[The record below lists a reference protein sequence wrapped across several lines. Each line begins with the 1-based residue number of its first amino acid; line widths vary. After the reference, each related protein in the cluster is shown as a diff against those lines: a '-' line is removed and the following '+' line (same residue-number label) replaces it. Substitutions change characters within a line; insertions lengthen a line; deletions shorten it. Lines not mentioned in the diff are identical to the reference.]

1 MVLPPKFF
9 FPTYRRYL
17 LSQPGLDHILNN
29 VDVKPFQKYDF
40 VTKAPP
46 RPEQQECVDLAE
58 SELKNKKY
66 FKGII
71 QAPPGWGKAVYN
83 EILLE
88 TPCGN
93 IKMGDIRE
101 GDMVFGRDG
110 KPTKVLRVYPQ
121 GKVKLYKFTFGD
133 TSSTIVSGD
142 HLWTVWNTDI
152 RKWQDLTTNE
162 IMSKN
167 YARPE
172 KDKRYG
178 DKSNGMR
185 YKYFIPLC
193 KPVEYNFDISDPSK
207 NTYAAGNA
215 QQGMTKSLKLAYDQN
230 KNNVIIN
237 ISYGQQKVFI
247 PVKDLQDAK
256 GLGWSLI
263 NAGNVADL
271 KLAEYMMAH
280 NIKTEIPDE
289 VPGHITSQEQQ
300 IPMQGMP
307 PQGQPQY
314 QQPMPQYQQAPYQG

>member
-1 MVLPPKFF
+1 MSYQPQQGQYQAPVQGMPQQQYIPQGAPQGMPGQMPQQGGQHQAPRKNNFITVIKDNYTTISLFEFSAGFDPSEQYPQAFGFVMGVPSVPDSTKQSGKRYVPDQKIVMKFS
-9 FPTYRRYL
+9 TQEIRAL
-17 LSQPGLDHILNN
+17 GQTMLDIA
-29 VDVKPFQKYDF
+29 V
-40 VTKAPP
+40 
-46 RPEQQECVDLAE
+46 
-58 SELKNKKY
+58 
-66 FKGII
+66 FKG
-71 QAPPGWGKAVYN
+71 AAGEFN
-83 EILLE
+83 
-88 TPCGN
+88 
-93 IKMGDIRE
+93 
-101 GDMVFGRDG
+101 
-110 KPTKVLRVYPQ
+110 
-121 GKVKLYKFTFGD
+121 KF
-133 TSSTIVSGD
+133 
-142 HLWTVWNTDI
+142 
-152 RKWQDLTTNE
+152 
-162 IMSKN
+162 
-167 YARPE
+167 
-172 KDKRYG
+172 
-178 DKSNGMR
+178 
-185 YKYFIPLC
+185 
-193 KPVEYNFDISDPSK
+193 SDPSK

-314 QQPMPQYQQAPYQG
+314 QQPAPQQQYAAPQQQYAAPQQPAQQQQQYTAPYQNNIPGQ